1 MFLTPDHELDLI
13 LLQQWLLR
21 CDVTILP
28 PSLEEMSFLI
38 DPKRLIVRKKCKYLT
53 KWQMLLLFL
62 VGGKSFKLEGSPK
75 QDWKV
80 TKITLWAKWTVA
92 MWADVKLIMWNCYP
106 GRRGRES
113 PVISHCCQLQNK
125 ATVVTTH
132 FSLILNTYKLY
143 AAWHNF
149 MNIHFISILHPPSL
163 THRERPGSGPG
174 WGPGRW
180 PRRPGWGGH
189 PCRCDRTAGWCASW
203 GGLCPGG
210 APARSLRP
218 GPGMWPGPWGSVTG
232 RSVGGGT
239 RRHRSSPPSPEETGG
254 VRTSCVNVFMMTLLF
269 CWVLL
274 EN

>member
-28 PSLEEMSFLI
+28 PSLEEMSFLN
-38 DPKRLIVRKKCKYLT
+38 DHRRLIVRKKCKYLT

-132 FSLILNTYKLY
+132 FSLIRNTYKLY

-149 MNIHFISILHPPSL
+149 MNIHFIPFSALLHWL
-163 THRERPGSGPG
+163 TGSGQVLDLDG
-174 WGPGRW
+174 DLDVGL
-180 PRRPGWGGH
+180 GGQGE
-189 PCRCDRTAGWCASW
+189 AA
-203 GGLCPGG
+203 
-210 APARSLRP
+210 
-218 GPGMWPGPWGSVTG
+218 
-232 RSVGGGT
+232 
-239 RRHRSSPPSPEETGG
+239 
-254 VRTSCVNVFMMTLLF
+254 TLADAIAQQGD
-269 CWVLL
+269 VLL
-274 EN
+274 EAGCVPREPQHGASGLGQGCGLVLGAPWQAGP